1 MLSSA
6 QLLNMTIVNLSM
18 SSLRKRNCFFVF
30 IFIVFVPFCLFV
42 ILSVPD
48 ISSEETLLQRLA
60 ELQVRIQYLDAMYRS
75 RQEELQELTQHI
87 DQIYNEDSTLNS
99 SANVQELRP
108 DIKQMLKNMSGLYAA
123 NGLNPGVSVKF
134 PSAFHFLPHLLDNPN
149 SLKLAYLMSKN
160 REGVSLV
167 LGIPT
172 VKREKYSYL
181 MDTLQNL
188 IDGLSPEEAND
199 TIIVI
204 LIAETA
210 MEYILQ
216 IAKEVEM
223 KFPSQVESG
232 LIEII
237 APSSGYYP
245 NFDKLRITLGDS
257 SERVKWRS
265 KQNLD
270 YAFLMSYCQ
279 TKGTF
284 YVQLEDDILAKPSYA
299 TIMRKFAIEKTAK
312 KDPWIVLDFCQLGF
326 IGKLFKTAELPWL
339 INFFQMFFNDKP
351 VDWLLDYLITTKI
364 CNWEKNDNCKADKA
378 KVWIHYK
385 PSLFQHIGMHSS
397 LKGKV
402 QKLKDKQFGKVALFF
417 PHNNPPAEVVS
428 GIKHYKQYTLKRAY
442 LGETFFWGLLPQP
455 GDQLLF
461 NLTPPVTLKRFY
473 FRSGNAE
480 HPTDKFYNTTVE
492 VKPVQ
497 PIQNLNFSNVTQ
509 DGFIIIGKFDSA
521 GIASGSL
528 NNSIGKISSLRL
540 NVHSESDNWAILSE
554 IHLQDDSRIR

>member
-134 PSAFHFLPHLLDNPN
+134 PSAFHFLPHLLDNPS

-351 VDWLLDYLITTKI
+351 VDWLLDYLINTKI
-364 CNWEKNDNCKADKA
+364 CNWEKN
-378 KVWIHYK
+378 VSIIHW
-385 PSLFQHIGMHSS
+385 H
-397 LKGKV
+397 
-402 QKLKDKQFGKVALFF
+402 
-417 PHNNPPAEVVS
+417 
-428 GIKHYKQYTLKRAY
+428 
-442 LGETFFWGLLPQP
+442 
-455 GDQLLF
+455 
-461 NLTPPVTLKRFY
+461 
-473 FRSGNAE
+473 
-480 HPTDKFYNTTVE
+480 
-492 VKPVQ
+492 
-497 PIQNLNFSNVTQ
+497 FSNVV
-509 DGFIIIGKFDSA
+509 FKIIS
-521 GIASGSL
+521 
-528 NNSIGKISSLRL
+528 
-540 NVHSESDNWAILSE
+540 
-554 IHLQDDSRIR
+554 

>member
-87 DQIYNEDSTLNS
+87 DQIYNEDNTLNS
-99 SANVQELRP
+99 SANLQELRP

-123 NGLNPGVSVKF
+123 NGLNPGISVKF

-188 IDGLSPEEAND
+188 IDGLSSEEAND

-509 DGFIIIGKFDSA
+509 DGFIIVGKFDST

-554 IHLQDDSRIR
+554 IHLQDDSRIS

>member
-1 MLSSA
+1 
-6 QLLNMTIVNLSM
+6 MTIVNLSM

-30 IFIVFVPFCLFV
+30 VLIVFVPFCLFV

-48 ISSEETLLQRLA
+48 MTSEEILVQRLA

-75 RQEELQELTQHI
+75 RQEDLQELTQHF
-87 DQIYNEDSTLNS
+87 DQLYNAENS
-99 SANVQELRP
+99 SNNSLIQIESRP
-108 DIKQMLKNMSGLYAA
+108 DIKQMIKNMSGLFAA
-123 NGLNPGVSVKF
+123 NGLNPGVSIKF
-134 PSAFHFLPHLLDNPN
+134 PSAYHFLPHLLDNPN
-149 SLKLAYLMSKN
+149 SLKLSYLMSKN

-188 IDGLSPEEAND
+188 IDGLSEDEAND
-199 TIIVI
+199 TMIVI
-204 LIAETA
+204 LVAETA

-216 IAKEVEM
+216 IAKEVEI
-223 KFPSQVESG
+223 KFPLQIESG

-237 APSSGYYP
+237 APSAGYYP
-245 NFDKLRITLGDS
+245 SFDKLRITLGDS
-257 SERVKWRS
+257 PERVKWRS

-270 YAFLMSYCQ
+270 YAFLMAYCQ

-284 YVQLEDDILAKPSYA
+284 YVQLEDDILAKPSYM
-299 TIMRKFAIEKTAK
+299 TIMKKFAIEKTANK
-312 KDPWIVLDFCQLGF
+312 QPWIVLDFCQLGF

-339 INFFQMFFNDKP
+339 IQFFHMFFNDKP

-417 PHNNPPAEVVS
+417 PHNNPSAEVTS

-455 GDQLLF
+455 GDQLVF
-461 NLTPPVTLKRFY
+461 KLTTPTALKRFY

-492 VKPVQ
+492 VKPLQ
-497 PIQNLNFSNVTQ
+497 PIVNTNMSNVTL
-509 DGFIIIGKFDSA
+509 DGFLIVGKFDSA
-521 GIASGSL
+521 GIATGTL
-528 NNSIGKISSLRL
+528 DVSIGKIESIRL

-554 IHLQDDSRIR
+554 IHLQDESRLR